1 MSFTKT
7 ASASEL
13 HKNSVRVLGKVT
25 RVVDE
30 GKSMSPFENYGM
42 ALIEPEMLQGVFHD
56 LSNIETV
63 KLDLSEV
70 QVKGPELQVLPLMV
84 FV

>member
-1 MSFTKT
+1 
-7 ASASEL
+7 
-13 HKNSVRVLGKVT
+13 
-25 RVVDE
+25 
-30 GKSMSPFENYGM
+30 MSPFENYGM